1 MPDNKMKFNGSGA
14 ATGAAAAAKI
24 DADGALSAMAESRE
38 WLRVTLSSIGD
49 AVICTDSG
57 GCVTFMNPVAQA
69 LTGWTQDEA
78 SGTALDRIFRIVN
91 ETTRQPV
98 ENPVARSLREG
109 VVVGLA
115 NHSVLIAKDGTERP
129 IDDSASP
136 IRNEQ
141 GEVAGCVLVFRDIS
155 ERKRH
160 EQKLAETLTFAQAI
174 LNTMQN
180 KFVVLDGDLRVTS
193 ANSRFFRTFEVTE
206 EETVGGLIYE
216 LGGGQWNI
224 PRLRTLL
231 EEVLSKND
239 SFENYEVEADFP
251 AVGHRVMA
259 LNGCRLR
266 FSDRPDLILLGIEDV
281 TQARADKVR
290 IRDSEMRYRR
300 LFQTA
305 KDGILIL
312 DAHTGKIIDANAF
325 MSGLLGQEVGEI
337 LGKELWEIGLFKD
350 IEVNKAAF
358 KELQEKGYIRYDH
371 LPVKNARNEVVEVEF
386 VSNVYHEDQRLVAQC
401 NVRDIAQRTRME
413 REIARQSRIL
423 TDMHRKK
430 DEFLAILSH
439 ELRNPLAPI
448 LNATHILRLQERG
461 SDNLIQQQARDV
473 IERQVGT
480 LSKLIN
486 DLLDVARIASG
497 RVRLRTELVELRD
510 VVQLAVE
517 TTSPLT
523 LLRRHEVV
531 QMLPAQPVWV
541 NVDPARLE
549 EVVVNLLNNA
559 SKFTNEGGR
568 ITVTVEQQNGN
579 AVLRIA
585 DTGIG
590 IAPEMLPRIFDL
602 FTQADRSLDR
612 AQGGLGIG
620 LHLVER
626 LIKLHGGSIEA
637 CSAGPGKG
645 SEFII
650 RLPISNAPATSVP
663 ENPAA
668 PLEPERMGLRVLVVD
683 DNIDSCNSLATLLR
697 LNNCV
702 VQTAYTGLTAVQSA
716 TNWRPEVMVID
727 IGLPEIDGFE
737 VCRRLRQQFG
747 PGRMRLIALT
757 GYGQDS
763 DIKLSR
769 EAGFDAHLLKPVDL
783 DELKRLV
790 FERNTAPPAR

>member
-1 MPDNKMKFNGSGA
+1 
-14 ATGAAAAAKI
+14 
-24 DADGALSAMAESRE
+24 
-38 WLRVTLSSIGD
+38 
-49 AVICTDSG
+49 
-57 GCVTFMNPVAQA
+57 MNPVAQA
-69 LTGWTQDEA
+69 LTGCTQDEA
-78 SGTALDRIFRIVN
+78 AGVPLDRVFRIIN
-91 ETTRQPV
+91 ESTRKPV
-98 ENPVARSLREG
+98 ESPVARSLREG
-109 VVVGLA
+109 VAVGLA

-136 IRNEQ
+136 IRNAK
-141 GEVAGCVLVFRDIS
+141 GEVAGCVLVFRDVS
-155 ERKRH
+155 ERKLH
-160 EQKLAETLTFAQAI
+160 ERQLAETLAYAQAI
-174 LNTMQN
+174 LNTMRH
-180 KFVVLDGDLRVTS
+180 KFVVLDGNLRVKS
-193 ANSRFFRTFEVTE
+193 ANPRFYRAFEVTE
-206 EETVGGLIYE
+206 EETVGRLIYE
-216 LGGGQWNI
+216 LGGGHWNI

-231 EEVLSKND
+231 EEVLSSND

-251 AVGHRVMA
+251 AVGHRIMA

-266 FSDRPDLILLGIEDV
+266 YSDRPDLILLGIENV
-281 TQARADKVR
+281 TQARADQVK

-325 MSGLLGQEVGEI
+325 MSGLLGQEVEEI

-371 LPVKNARNEVVEVEF
+371 LPVRNARHEVVEVEF
-386 VSNVYHEDQRLVAQC
+386 VSNVYQEDHRLVAQC
-401 NVRDIAQRTRME
+401 NVRDIAQRARME
-413 REIARQSRIL
+413 REIARQSDIL
-423 TDMHRKK
+423 ADMHRKK

-486 DLLDVARIASG
+486 DLLDVARIATG
-497 RVRLRTELVELRD
+497 RVRLRTELVELRQ

-531 QMLPAQPVWV
+531 QHLPAQPVWV
-541 NVDPARLE
+541 DVDPARLE
-549 EVVVNLLNNA
+549 EVVVNLLSNA
-559 SKFTNEGGR
+559 TKFTNDGGR
-568 ITVTVEQQNGN
+568 IDVRVEQQNGD
-579 AVLRIA
+579 AVLRIT

-590 IAPEMLPRIFDL
+590 IAPELLPRIFDL

-626 LIKLHGGSIEA
+626 LVKLHGGSVEA
-637 CSAGPGKG
+637 ISAGPGKG
-645 SEFII
+645 SEFVI
-650 RLPISNAPATSVP
+650 RLPSANAPERSAPTG
-663 ENPAA
+663 PAE
-668 PLEPERMGLRVLVVD
+668 PSEPERKGLRVLVVD

-697 LNNCV
+697 LTGCV
-702 VQTAYTGLTAVQSA
+702 VQTAYAGLAAVHAA
-716 TNWRPEVMVID
+716 TSWHPEVVVLD

-737 VCRRLRQQFG
+737 VCRRLRQHFG
-747 PGRMRLIALT
+747 SDRMRLIALT

-769 EAGFDAHLLKPVDL
+769 EAGFNAHLLKPVDL

-790 FERNTAPPAR
+790 FERSSTPPLV

>member
-1 MPDNKMKFNGSGA
+1 MPDKMKFNGSGA
-14 ATGAAAAAKI
+14 ATGAAAPAKI
-24 DADGALSAMAESRE
+24 DADGALAAMAESRE

-78 SGTALDRIFRIVN
+78 AGIALDRVFRIVN
-91 ETTRQPV
+91 ETTRKPV
-98 ENPVARSLREG
+98 ESPAAHSLRDG

-141 GEVAGCVLVFRDIS
+141 GEVAGCVLVFRDVS
-155 ERKRH
+155 ERKLH
-160 EQKLAETLTFAQAI
+160 EQRLAETLTYAQAI
-174 LNTMQN
+174 LSTMRN
-180 KFVVLDGDLRVTS
+180 KFVVLDGDLRVKS
-193 ANSRFFRTFEVTE
+193 ANARFYRKFEFAE
-206 EETVGGLIYE
+206 AETVGRLVYE

-251 AVGHRVMA
+251 TIGHRIMT
-259 LNGCRLR
+259 LNGRRLR
-266 FSDRPDLILLGIEDV
+266 FGDRPDLILLGIEDV
-281 TQARADKVR
+281 TQARADQDR

-312 DAHTGKIIDANAF
+312 DAQTGKIIDANAF
-325 MSGLLGQEVGEI
+325 MSGLLGQEVEEI

-371 LPVKNARNEVVEVEF
+371 LPVRNARNEIVEVEF
-386 VSNVYHEDQRLVAQC
+386 VSNVYREDERLVAQC

-413 REIARQSRIL
+413 REIARQSKIL
-423 TDMHRKK
+423 TDMHRRK

-448 LNATHILRLQERG
+448 LNATHVLRLQERG

-486 DLLDVARIASG
+486 DLLDVARIATG
-497 RVRLRTELVELRD
+497 RVRLRTELVELRE

-523 LLRRHEVV
+523 LLRRHEIV
-531 QMLPAQPVWV
+531 QVLPVQPVWV
-541 NVDPARLE
+541 NVDPGRLE

-559 SKFTNEGGR
+559 SKFTSEGGR
-568 ITVTVEQQNGN
+568 ITVTVEQQDGN

-602 FTQADRSLDR
+602 FTQADRTLDR

-626 LIKLHGGSIEA
+626 LVKLHGGTIEA

-645 SEFII
+645 SEFIV

-663 ENPAA
+663 AIPAA

-697 LNNCV
+697 LNDCV
-702 VQTAYTGLTAVQSA
+702 VQTAYSGLAALQVA
-716 TNWRPEVMVID
+716 TNWRPEVAVLD

-747 PGRMRLIALT
+747 PDRMRLIALT

-763 DIKLSR
+763 DILLSR

-790 FERNTAPPAR
+790 FTRNETLPAR